1 MRDGVLL
8 SGTLHIIVL
17 LLVLFGLPFFWE
29 PETVHMT
36 ATPITVV
43 TSDQLMAPKVAQEQ
57 RTDVPQEKPPEPVI
71 PPAPPAPTLPEPEVI
86 PEPPAAPEETQ
97 NETPPAEAPNPEP
110 QESANP
116 QEEDTPDPVIA
127 EPPPEPPPPEPVPV
141 PVPTE
146 QVAEVQ
152 DVPIPPQKPEPPKK
166 KEVKKKDEKKPVN
179 DEQFLDSLV
188 DKLAKEQTAALPPQE
203 EAPADEPQTEGIPQ
217 RLPAGEEDAL
227 RNYIRGC
234 WFSSGGGAS
243 ASELV
248 VTLEIKLNPDATLR
262 GVEISRKDRGRM
274 GDPVFRSFAES
285 AKRAVDK
292 CGADRQPFPLN
303 LQRDYAVWGYILAR
317 FRESDFY

>member
-8 SGTLHIIVL
+8 SGTLHIVVL

-43 TSDQLMAPKVAQEQ
+43 TSDQLTAPKVAQEAKKEE
-57 RTDVPQEKPPEPVI
+57 PKEEPLPVI
-71 PPAPPAPTLPEPEVI
+71 PPAPPAPTLPEPVVT
-86 PEPPAAPEETQ
+86 PEPMTTPEETE
-97 NETPPAEAPNPEP
+97 NLTPPVEAPNPEP

-116 QEEDTPDPVIA
+116 QEEDAPDPVIA

-166 KEVKKKDEKKPVN
+166 KEVKKKEEKKPVN

-188 DKLAKEQTAALPPQE
+188 DKLAKEQTAAVPPAQE
-203 EAPADEPQTEGIPQ
+203 EQPADVPQTEGIPQ

-227 RNYIRGC
+227 RNYIRNC
-234 WFSSGGGAS
+234 WAWPGGGAG
-243 ASELV
+243 SEEFA
-248 VTLEIKLNPDATLR
+248 VTLEIELNQDATLR
-262 GVEISRKDRGRM
+262 DVQIARADRGRM
-274 GDPVFRSFAES
+274 GDPVYKSFAES
-285 AKRAVDK
+285 TRRAVQK
-292 CGADRQPFPLN
+292 CGVNGAVFPIN
-303 LQRDYAVWGYILAR
+303 LKRDYAVWSLIKAT
-317 FRESDFY
+317 FRPTDFN

>member
-8 SGTLHIIVL
+8 SGTLHIVVL

-43 TSDQLMAPKVAQEQ
+43 TSDQLTAPKVTQEAKKEEPKEE
-57 RTDVPQEKPPEPVI
+57 PQQEI
-71 PPAPPAPTLPEPEVI
+71 PPAPPAPPLPDPVVTPEPVT
-86 PEPPAAPEETQ
+86 APEQTENQ
-97 NETPPAEAPNPEP
+97 TPPVEAPNPEP
-110 QESANP
+110 QVSAKP
-116 QEEDTPDPVIA
+116 AEEDAPDPVIA
-127 EPPPEPPPPEPVPV
+127 EQPPEEPPPPEPV

-166 KEVKKKDEKKPVN
+166 KEVKKNDEKKPVN

-188 DKLAKEQTAALPPQE
+188 DKLAKEQTAAVPPQE
-203 EAPADEPQTEGIPQ
+203 ESPADEPQTEGIPQ

-262 GVEISRKDRGRM
+262 GVEISRKDRARM
-274 GDPVFRSFAES
+274 SDPVFRSFAES